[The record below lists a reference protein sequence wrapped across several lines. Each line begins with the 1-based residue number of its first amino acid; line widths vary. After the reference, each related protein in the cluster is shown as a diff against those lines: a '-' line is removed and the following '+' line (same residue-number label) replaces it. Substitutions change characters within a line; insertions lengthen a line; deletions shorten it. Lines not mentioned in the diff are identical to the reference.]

1 MIIHSDLML
10 NGILRIE
17 KYDDRIVLT
26 NPGLLKLPI
35 EQIYQGGE
43 SKARNQRMQNMFC
56 MKPMQ
61 KNCTNLVRNYKNTTF
76 AIIENQMNDE

>member
-1 MIIHSDLML
+1 M
-10 NGILRIE
+10 
-17 KYDDRIVLT
+17 YDDCIVLT
-26 NPGLLKLPI
+26 YPGLLKLPS

-43 SKARNQRMQNMFC
+43 SKARNQRMQNMFR

-76 AIIENQMNDE
+76 AIIENQMNDEWTEENR

>member
-1 MIIHSDLML
+1 MMIALFSP
-10 NGILRIE
+10 IL
-17 KYDDRIVLT
+17 T
-26 NPGLLKLPI
+26 GKLPI

-43 SKARNQRMQNMFC
+43 SKARNQRMQNMFR

-76 AIIENQMNDE
+76 AIIENQMNDERTEENR